1 MKFQDLQD
9 MPNTLIETSTNKRFA
24 TKFTV
29 LENFRPVEE
38 FVLVFKDVET
48 SPNFLVVKYGRDE
61 GGNLVQRGT
70 LEEVNEEEFKRQNK
84 PHSDWDRTTLNE
96 YDKKFESWRSLTVT
110 QKLEQVEKRKL

>member
-1 MKFQDLQD
+1 

-48 SPNFLVVKYGRDE
+48 SPNFMVVRYGRDE
-61 GGNLVQRGT
+61 GGKLVQRGT
-70 LEEVNEEEFKRQNK
+70 LEEVDEEEFKRQNK
-84 PHSDWDRTTLNE
+84 PHAEWDRTTLHE
-96 YDKKFESWRSLTVT
+96 YDKKFEDWRSLTVSE
-110 QKLEQVEKRKL
+110 KLEQVEKRKL